1 MLLFNKHIYS
11 MNYMIL
17 RWRENVIP
25 PPFILN
31 MLVCCHLLCNALSL
45 FFFFIVIT
53 IHYKRSIY
61 STTVST
67 VDIVGNEN

>member
-1 MLLFNKHIYS
+1 MLLFNKRVYS

-31 MLVCCHLLCNALSL
+31 MPACLLPSALQCTHPL
-45 FFFFIVIT
+45 FVFFIVIT
-53 IHYKRSIY
+53 IHYKRAVY

-67 VDIVGNEN
+67 VDIV